1 MILISAQ
8 EKYLS
13 YRGDAE
19 YAMRLVD
26 SLHDAYQLA
35 SEKGG
40 DEMPKMLSDFV
51 FNIEVALQNAGILDQ
66 DFNLLATGED
76 KYVHCLKCDHVW
88 NESQS
93 PDVCAHC
100 GNTDMQQTVYQLAPT
115 EER

>member
-1 MILISAQ
+1 MKVKQLIEILIKQPA
-8 EKYLS
+8 
-13 YRGDAE
+13 DADVSVWIDGE
-19 YAMRLVD
+19 RLELLDVD
-26 SLHDAYQLA
+26 VSFV
-35 SEKGG
+35 
-40 DEMPKMLSDFV
+40 DEHNFV
-51 FNIEVALQNAGILDQ
+51 ELNAGD
-66 DFNLLATGED
+66 D

>member
-1 MILISAQ
+1 MKVKQLIEILREQ
-8 EKYLS
+8 P
-13 YRGDAE
+13 
-19 YAMRLVD
+19 VD
-26 SLHDAYQLA
+26 
-35 SEKGG
+35 
-40 DEMPKMLSDFV
+40 
-51 FNIEVALQNAGILDQ
+51 AGISVWVDGERFELLDV
-66 DFNLLATGED
+66 DLSFVDEHNFVELNAGED

>member
-8 EKYLS
+8 EKSLS
-13 YRGDAE
+13 YRGDTE
-19 YAMRLVD
+19 YALRLVESLRKAYDD
-26 SLHDAYQLA
+26 SN
-35 SEKGG
+35 G
-40 DEMPKMLSDFV
+40 EMPKMLSDFV
-51 FNIEVALQNAGILDQ
+51 FNIEVELQNAGILDQ

-76 KYVHCLKCDHVW
+76 RYVHCLKCDHVW